1 MSPLVKES
9 WFIAAAFA
17 GYLLAMLAIG
27 LWAWRRTH
35 TMGDYI
41 LGGRTL
47 GAPVAALSAGAS
59 DMSGWLLLGL
69 PGLTY
74 ASGLQSIWL
83 AAGLLAGTWLN
94 WRLMAGR
101 LRRYSKMA
109 EDALTIPEF
118 LAARFAD
125 RRLLRVTAAVL
136 ILFFFLLYT
145 SSGLV
150 AGGKLFETVF
160 GLPYHWAVLTGGG
173 TVLLYTLFGGFLA
186 VSWTDVVQGL
196 LMAMALLVVPLMTL
210 DQAGGAAALL
220 TRLQAEHSLL
230 LHPLLTAQ
238 GEALGLIALLS
249 LAGWGLGYF
258 GQPHILA
265 RFQAIREAGRVTPA
279 RRIAVT
285 WTALTL
291 GGAIL
296 VGLSGLSYPE
306 LDGLADPERVFIHL
320 VQLLFHPV
328 MAGICLAAIL
338 AAIMS
343 TADSQL
349 LVCAS
354 SLSEDLYRGLL
365 RPGAGERELV
375 LAGRLA
381 VFLVALLAGSL
392 ALTPDAAVL
401 KLVGYAWA
409 GLGASFGPVLLISL
423 YWSRATR
430 LGALAGMVTGALT
443 VVLWHNLEG
452 GLFDLYELVPAF
464 LFAGLAMVL
473 GSLLDQPPPAGV
485 MERHRRLQESL
496 AG

>member
-1 MSPLVKES
+1 MQEA
-9 WFIAAAFA
+9 WFIGAAFA
-17 GYLLAMLAIG
+17 GYLLAMLVIG
-27 LWAWRRTH
+27 LWAWRRTR
-35 TMGDYI
+35 TMGDYL
-41 LGGRTL
+41 LGGRSL

-74 ASGLQSIWL
+74 GSGLQSIWL

-101 LRRYSKMA
+101 LRRYSLLA
-109 EDALTIPEF
+109 DDALTIPEF
-118 LAARFAD
+118 LAARFGD
-125 RRLLRVTAAVL
+125 PRLLRVTAAAL

-210 DQAGGAAALL
+210 EQAGGAVVLA
-220 TRLQAEHSLL
+220 RLQEEHSAL

-238 GEALGLIALLS
+238 GEPLGAIALLS

-265 RFQAIREAGRVTPA
+265 RFQAIREVGRVTSA

-296 VGLSGLSYPE
+296 VGLAGLGHPE
-306 LDGLADPERVFIHL
+306 LAGLADPERVFIHL
-320 VQLLFHPV
+320 VRLLFHPV

-365 RPGAGERELV
+365 RPRAGERELV
-375 LAGRLA
+375 LVGRLA

-401 KLVGYAWA
+401 QLVGYAWA

-423 YWSRATR
+423 YWGRATR
-430 LGALAGMVTGALT
+430 RGVLAGMVTGAVT
-443 VVLWHNLEG
+443 VVLWHHLEG
-452 GLFDLYELVPAF
+452 GLFDLYELIPAF
-464 LFAGLAMVL
+464 LLGGLATLL
-473 GSLLDQPPPAGV
+473 GSLMDQPPPTGV
-485 MERHRRLQESL
+485 MERHARLRG
-496 AG
+496 AGTG